1 MWSFIKWA
9 VGVREKEINSINP
22 NSMSPLPS
30 NKFVNYARDIEVNND
45 DKEPHKN
52 IYEYKAFERSM
63 KQKKQQKDYS
73 DWYDYF
79 NH

>member
-45 DKEPHKN
+45 D
-52 IYEYKAFERSM
+52 
-63 KQKKQQKDYS
+63 
-73 DWYDYF
+73 
-79 NH
+79 